1 MGSNSMRETSDV
13 KEYMY
18 SAIEESILI
27 HKDIIVYMYKGFER
41 LLKFVGGLLYNSAKE
56 AGRLMLKKMKEKDIV
71 NDDNVLSALLES
83 FVLAGYAEQI
93 TVKDVR
99 LEKGKTIIEIEGKG
113 LLLGSKLKSKRPV
126 DQPLAGYMAG
136 WLEEYYGAKTQAR
149 EIACTARG
157 DKACIIL
164 IEIKKPVPKIKEQL
178 SKVFRRK
185 ELLKSA
191 VT

>member
-1 MGSNSMRETSDV
+1 MGSNRMREASDIR
-13 KEYMY
+13 EYMG
-18 SAIEESILI
+18 SIVEESILI
-27 HKDIIVYMYKGFER
+27 HKDIVVYMYKGFEK

-56 AGRLMLKKMKEKDIV
+56 AGRLMLKKMKEKGIV

-99 LEKGKTIIEIEGKG
+99 LEKNKTVIEIKG
-113 LLLGSKLKSKRPV
+113 DGFLLGSRLKSKRPV

-136 WLEEYYGAKTQAR
+136 WLEEYYGVKTQAR

-157 DKACIIL
+157 DDACIIL
-164 IEIKKPVPKIKEQL
+164 IEIKKPIPKMKEQL
-178 SKVFRRK
+178 GKVFRR
-185 ELLKSA
+185 ENLLRRE
-191 VT
+191 